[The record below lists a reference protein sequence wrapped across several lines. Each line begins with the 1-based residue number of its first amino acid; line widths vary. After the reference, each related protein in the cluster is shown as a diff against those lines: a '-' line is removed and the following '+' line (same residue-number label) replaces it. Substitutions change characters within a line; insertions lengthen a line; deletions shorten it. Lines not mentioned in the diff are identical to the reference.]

1 MKMEKITDQKF
12 KTFARQQIAY
22 SQAVYGGYKGETST
36 GSQSDQIKGDS
47 SVDYTG
53 NPSGISNDGFK

>member
-1 MKMEKITDQKF
+1 MKLEKITDDKF
-12 KTFARQQIAY
+12 KSFAGQQVAY

-47 SVDYTG
+47 SVDYTE
-53 NPSGISNDGFK
+53 NPSGVSNDGFK